1 MNRLIMYW
9 IGILAG
15 AVSLAVFLIWLESDA
30 GPLGSQIHYWL
41 VSGYYFIAY
50 FLLSWTCLKKRMK

>member
-15 AVSLAVFLIWLESDA
+15 AVSLAVFLIWLETDA
-30 GPLGSQIHYWL
+30 GPLGSHSHFWL
-41 VSGYYFIAY
+41 GSVYFVAY
-50 FLLSWTCLKKRMK
+50 FWMTWTYLKKRTK